1 MNIHGLIKNTVRK
14 MSPSAQDFDA
24 LTLNLRK
31 IIGGRNYGMVPEF
44 CQMWIEFRVPPNMQI
59 DILKEEIQTTVNLYQ
74 INNQRVE
81 VIITEIDRVD
91 PYLADSRGNLIRAFT
106 SSIYKLT
113 GKRVTLVKRGG
124 TGDMNF
130 FGTALKIP
138 VITYGPGDP
147 HLDHTKT
154 ERINISGY
162 IKSIEVMKTALKLF
176 YERERAVNLDK

>member
-1 MNIHGLIKNTVRK
+1 
-14 MSPSAQDFDA
+14 
-24 LTLNLRK
+24 
-31 IIGGRNYGMVPEF
+31 MVPEF
-44 CQMWIEFRVPPNMQI
+44 SQMWIEFRVPPNTQI
-59 DILKEEIQTTVNLYQ
+59 DILKEEIQTTVNFYQ